1 MNIPDKNECLKLI
14 SEASGTRDTY
24 TENIVCATVIER
36 ARRGYSISTFEIDGV
51 ILTLKA
57 ARRIVREYKKAGFY
71 ATLTRDYPSR
81 YNDPVLLV
89 VLRDNSEEGDK
100 K

>member
-1 MNIPDKNECLKLI
+1 MNIPDKNECLRFI
-14 SEASGTRDTY
+14 SEASSTRDTY

-36 ARRGYSISTFEIDGV
+36 ARRGYAISTFEIDG
-51 ILTLKA
+51 ITLTLKA

-71 ATLTRDYPSR
+71 ATLTRNFPSR
-81 YNDPVLLV
+81 YNDPVLLITCI
-89 VLRDNSEEGDK
+89 DNSEEGDK